1 MKHQYPNDKT
11 ISFRVSDKRH
21 EQLTR
26 KAAKF
31 GGTSALLREFIDAFI
46 EDRLTITQTTD
57 KEKLYVNRSKD

>member
-1 MKHQYPNDKT
+1 MKHQNPSDMT
-11 ISFRVSDKRH
+11 VSFRMARKQH
-21 EQLTR
+21 AAFAR